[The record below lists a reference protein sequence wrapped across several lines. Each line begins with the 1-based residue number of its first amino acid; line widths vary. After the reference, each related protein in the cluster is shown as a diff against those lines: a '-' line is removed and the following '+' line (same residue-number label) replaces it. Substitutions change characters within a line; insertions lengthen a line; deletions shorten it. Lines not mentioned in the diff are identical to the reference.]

1 MAVQWLNER
10 EPASNSKPDEWLN
23 RQWVLLTRVIDHAT
37 ATIMGVLRLLL
48 ATYVVL
54 AHFPAWWTGFRPL
67 MGGEMAVEIFF
78 MISGFY
84 MSLVLTGKYRNPNA
98 TIRTQDF
105 YVARALRIYPAYW
118 AVLAFMC
125 IWTIVE
131 RAAIIKHTIE
141 LGPVYA
147 AWAAF
152 SNIFIFGQDA
162 LLFAK
167 VTDAGTVLV
176 DALGRAPMPQPYHLV
191 LIAPAWT
198 LSLELMF
205 YCLAPWFSK
214 RSTSV
219 IVSIIGL
226 SAAARFTAYQFGYDG
241 DPWRYRFFPFEL
253 ALFLAGMVSHRIYAS
268 RNLRKWHYAT
278 GLPVMLIVLAIVPDI
293 RISQISVIGS
303 LTLLSAF
310 FALPWVFHWKKN
322 SKIDRA
328 IGELS
333 YPVYLI
339 HLPVLIVC
347 SKWLSGQNELLDALL
362 VLICVFCA
370 SVALEYINTRY
381 LDGWGRRGL
390 QLIGIERKKLV
401 GEGQV

>member
-1 MAVQWLNER
+1 
-10 EPASNSKPDEWLN
+10 
-23 RQWVLLTRVIDHAT
+23 
-37 ATIMGVLRLLL
+37 
-48 ATYVVL
+48 
-54 AHFPAWWTGFRPL
+54 
-67 MGGEMAVEIFF
+67 
-78 MISGFY
+78 
-84 MSLVLTGKYRNPNA
+84 MSLVLTDKYRNADA

-131 RAAIIKHTIE
+131 RAAIIKHAIE
-141 LGPVYA
+141 LGPLYT
-147 AWAAF
+147 AWALF
-152 SNIFIFGQDA
+152 SNTFIFGQDA
-162 LLFAK
+162 LLFTK

-176 DALGRAPMPQPYHLV
+176 DALGRAPIPQPYHLA

-214 RSTSV
+214 RSTRV
-219 IVSIIGL
+219 LVSIVAL
-226 SAAARFTAYQFGYDG
+226 SAVARFAAYQAGYDG

-253 ALFLAGMVSHRIYAS
+253 ALFLAGMVSHRIYVS
-268 RNLRKWHYAT
+268 GKLRKWRYAT
-278 GLPVMLIVLAIVPDI
+278 GLPVMLVVLAVIPDI
-293 RISQISVIGS
+293 RISHISVIGS

-310 FALPWVFHWKKN
+310 FALPWIFQWKKN
-322 SKIDRA
+322 SNIDRA
-328 IGELS
+328 VGELS

-347 SKWLSGQNELLDALL
+347 SKWFSGQNELLDAL
-362 VLICVFCA
+362 VILICVFGA
-370 SVALEYINTRY
+370 SFALEYINNRY

-390 QLIGIERKKLV
+390 LIIGIGRAKLAS
-401 GEGQV
+401 GSQV

>member
-1 MAVQWLNER
+1 
-10 EPASNSKPDEWLN
+10 
-23 RQWVLLTRVIDHAT
+23 
-37 ATIMGVLRLLL
+37 MGALRFLL

-54 AHFPAWWTGFRPL
+54 AHFPPWWSGFRPL

-84 MSLVLTGKYRNPNA
+84 MSLVLTGKYRNADA

-105 YVARALRIYPAYW
+105 YVARALRIFPAYW

-125 IWTIVE
+125 VWTIAE
-131 RAAIIKHTIE
+131 RAAIIKHAIE
-141 LGPVYA
+141 LGPVYT
-147 AWAAF
+147 AWAVF
-152 SNIFIFGQDA
+152 SNIFILGQDA

-176 DALGRAPMPQPYHLV
+176 DALGRVPIPQPYHLA

-205 YCLAPWFSK
+205 YCLAPWFSR
-214 RSTSV
+214 RSTAF
-219 IVSIIGL
+219 IVSIIAL
-226 SAAARFTAYQFGYDG
+226 SSVARFTAYQAGYDG

-253 ALFLAGMVSHRIYAS
+253 ALFLAGMLSHRMYIS
-268 RNLRKWHYAT
+268 GKLRKWRYAT
-278 GLPVMLIVLAIVPDI
+278 GLPVMLVVLAIVPDI
-293 RISQISVIGS
+293 RISHISVIGS
-303 LTLLSAF
+303 FTLLSAF
-310 FALPWVFHWKKN
+310 FALPRIFHWKKN

-328 IGELS
+328 VGELS

-347 SKWLSGQNELLDALL
+347 SKWLSGQNEWFDAL
-362 VLICVFCA
+362 VILICVLC
-370 SVALEYINTRY
+370 SSIALEYINTRY
-381 LDGWGRRGL
+381 LDDWARRGL
-390 QLIGIERKKLV
+390 GLV
-401 GEGQV
+401 GIARAKHLSGSQV